1 MKILSSGISQSS
13 IVSFFSR
20 LISFLLLSSALLALC
35 LHCLTLVGLLLSL
48 LELPWVGLVTGLWSA
63 SLTIPGIPPVPDL
76 TGGPYWLGSGMS
88 VRMLQTFGA
97 ELLRSRELRI
107 WPRLEPGGKTK
118 VW

>member
-1 MKILSSGISQSS
+1 MRFI
-13 IVSFFSR
+13 
-20 LISFLLLSSALLALC
+20 
-35 LHCLTLVGLLLSL
+35 LVGLLLSL
-48 LELPWVGLVTGLWSA
+48 RELPWVGLVTGLWSA

-107 WPRLEPGGKTK
+107 CPRLEPGGNTK
-118 VW
+118 VWWEPPSIFPPGMMMPTMVSGALCSPARIV